1 MQRLEITERKKKK
14 KSLKANNEAVEIQG
28 TELDQATELTIIKS
42 TFFLRMFWF
51 IASDKK
57 AASVYQVCTL
67 FRGAFVAVFLFP
79 NPPQRKHH
87 YAAQHPQRK
96 RSVTYIEERV
106 SGLSVP

>member
-87 YAAQHPQRK
+87 
-96 RSVTYIEERV
+96 
-106 SGLSVP
+106 